1 MSRTRLILPSF
12 AKVNLGLKVISR
24 RPDGFHDIFTVF
36 QTISLKDTITFA
48 PSDKIRLTCT
58 DPNIPVDGSNI
69 ILKAVD
75 ALKERYSI
83 RNGVTI
89 HLDKKIP
96 SPGGLG
102 GGSSNAAVTLLAL
115 RRLWGLD
122 VSTDDLVATAR
133 SLGSDVPFFLV
144 GGTAIGSGRGTEIEP
159 IDDIG
164 EAMGLVV
171 TPDID
176 VSTAEAYQAMT
187 VPNLTNREVERI
199 LLNCRFEAKRP
210 DFLARKL
217 INDFEKTVF
226 ARFPDIGEARQT
238 LADLGASPAMMCGS
252 GASVFGFFDKEETRQ
267 TAIKALGEHANWRSF
282 AVATISRREYREALR
297 QVF

>member
-1 MSRTRLILPSF
+1 MGTLFYFRKIHFYPFNVSRTRLILPSF

-36 QTISLKDTITFA
+36 QTTSLKDTITFA

-58 DPNIPVDGSNI
+58 DPNIPVDGTNI

-89 HLDKKIP
+89 HLDKNIP

-164 EAMGLVV
+164 
-171 TPDID
+171 
-176 VSTAEAYQAMT
+176 
-187 VPNLTNREVERI
+187 
-199 LLNCRFEAKRP
+199 
-210 DFLARKL
+210 
-217 INDFEKTVF
+217 
-226 ARFPDIGEARQT
+226 
-238 LADLGASPAMMCGS
+238 
-252 GASVFGFFDKEETRQ
+252 
-267 TAIKALGEHANWRSF
+267 
-282 AVATISRREYREALR
+282 
-297 QVF
+297 